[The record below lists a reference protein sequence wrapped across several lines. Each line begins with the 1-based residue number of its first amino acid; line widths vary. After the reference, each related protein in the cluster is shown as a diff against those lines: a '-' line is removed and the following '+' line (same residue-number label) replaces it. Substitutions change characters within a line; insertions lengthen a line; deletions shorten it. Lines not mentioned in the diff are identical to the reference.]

1 MNTTNDTRSPIDP
14 AARNAAPLG
23 MVLHVDDIPSAS
35 RFYQKLGFTETG
47 AFPRS
52 DGNIVLAILT
62 YGASTLLLGRK
73 DELHYENDARA
84 RKIRSGPPG
93 LGAVITLLVSDL
105 DRVYAVVKEA
115 GLEVLLEPVV
125 EFYGDR
131 VFMFLDPSGYEW
143 KVSQT
148 VAEVGRA
155 EVESIIAS
163 S

>member
-1 MNTTNDTRSPIDP
+1 MNTTHDTRSPIDP

-23 MVLHVDDIPSAS
+23 VVLHVDDIAAAS
-35 RFYQKLGFTETG
+35 RFYQQLGFSETG
-47 AFPRS
+47 VFPRS
-52 DGNIVLAILT
+52 DGTIVLAILT

-84 RKIRSGPPG
+84 QKIRRGPPG

-105 DRVYAVVKEA
+105 DRVYGVVKAA

-131 VFMFLDPSGYEW
+131 VFMFLDPNGYEW

-148 VAEVGRA
+148 VAEVGRS